1 MSRPIVLDA
10 SRPVAS
16 LREALSLTTY
26 AVGKALGGAASA
38 CDSAERSG
46 GAVQVSTLARVAAA
60 LGYRLQISLV
70 RQNRTDQPAA
80 AKPDTRP

>member
-1 MSRPIVLDA
+1 MTRPIVLDPA
-10 SRPVAS
+10 RPVAS

-26 AVGKALGGAASA
+26 AVGKALGGAAST

-70 RQNRTDQPAA
+70 RQNRTDASTVANPDKPA
-80 AKPDTRP
+80 